1 MPQGLNTPAIARVGV
16 IASKPGIM
24 VLQFEDRDISGALAF
39 PERPAIYQMY
49 IQVERIP

>member
-1 MPQGLNTPAIARVGV
+1 MTPLNRGTRRAGKGAHSSPVANG
-16 IASKPGIM
+16 K
-24 VLQFEDRDISGALAF
+24 DRNISGALAF

>member
-1 MPQGLNTPAIARVGV
+1 
-16 IASKPGIM
+16 M
-24 VLQFEDRDISGALAF
+24 VLQFEDRNVSGTLAF